1 MHATTRQVPNEV
13 WSAERALLIALPE
26 KRGAVYEQSV
36 RLVDADSTVSVRG
49 TRYSVPSPLANHS
62 VEVRLFA
69 EHFEVLDSHGRLAW
83 SRRYVGAADHGK
95 LIIDPTHYA
104 PLKGQAA
111 HASTERLDHA
121 FLARYPSLAAL
132 VRGLT
137 LKMKSLAGV
146 HLRALLRLV
155 DRYGTEAFLA
165 AAEHA
170 QHYRRYDARAVERIL
185 QQRHGPGDDPDLA
198 PLTGRGPD
206 LVNDVDGG
214 ALDAY
219 SELDGTPPHSSDSP
233 GETPAPAPND
243 RPSDP
248 MAPHSAR
255 QEQPGAAA
263 DGEPD
268 TGSKE
273 E

>member
-1 MHATTRQVPNEV
+1 VPNEV

-26 KRGAVYEQSV
+26 KRGAVYEPSV

-49 TRYSVPSPLANHS
+49 TRYSVPSLLANHS

-69 EHFEVLDSHGRLAW
+69 EHFEVLDAHGRLAW

-104 PLKGQAA
+104 TLKRHAA
-111 HASTERLDHA
+111 HASTERLDQA
-121 FLARYPSLAAL
+121 FLARYPSRAAL

-146 HLRALLRLV
+146 HLRALLRLAE
-155 DRYGTEAFLA
+155 RYGTEALLA

-185 QQRHGPGDDPDLA
+185 EQRHGPADDADPA

-206 LVNDVDGG
+206 LVNEVDGG

-219 SELDGTPPHSSDSP
+219 SHLDGVPSQRPESH
-233 GETPAPAPND
+233 GETPAPTPDD

-248 MAPHSAR
+248 SAPQRDRHEPPDCA
-255 QEQPGAAA
+255 P
-263 DGEPD
+263 DPEPD
-268 TGSKE
+268 TGSE
-273 E
+273 EQ